1 MYFKSKLVLFVLLGI
16 FISTFA
22 SNPVNKLENF
32 LLAESQNL
40 LDESV
45 ISSKDVFSSRVRW
58 AIDQA
63 YMSQDS
69 GNNDLRDKF
78 LSLAMVYLEGD
89 QFENF
94 MRQQQARLSRSP
106 RSAVNSDSLVNYS
119 ETKVR
124 KFSRLYGEDGLI
136 GGLSDKKNQQKI
148 DSAVNKN
155 IEMESWFI
163 AMLEKMGILS
173 KTIRSLTIN
182 CARSSLIYRKIS

>member
-45 ISSKDVFSSRVRW
+45 ISSKDVYSSRVRW

-78 LSLAMVYLEGD
+78 YL
-89 QFENF
+89 
-94 MRQQQARLSRSP
+94 
-106 RSAVNSDSLVNYS
+106 
-119 ETKVR
+119 
-124 KFSRLYGEDGLI
+124 
-136 GGLSDKKNQQKI
+136 
-148 DSAVNKN
+148 
-155 IEMESWFI
+155 
-163 AMLEKMGILS
+163 
-173 KTIRSLTIN
+173 
-182 CARSSLIYRKIS
+182 